1 MTSYEAILV
10 IEAGEDDS
18 ELALE
23 AWQILIDEGVVWHL
37 QGWYGRTAAALIAE
51 GLCVAGD
58 VQ

>member
-10 IEAGEDDS
+10 IETGEDDTD
-18 ELALE
+18 LLLE

-51 GLCVAGD
+51 GLCNG
-58 VQ
+58 